1 MKSILIAVAASLAG
15 TPAVAQE
22 VSIAITNGKA
32 ATPAEAAH
40 CVAYYRAEAKLHRP
54 ANAPFEETLRG
65 QAWKTYLEATP
76 SGLDPLTLITKAE
89 SDMSTA
95 LAKSKTDWRKPYEAS
110 CGAFEKI
117 R

>member
-1 MKSILIAVAASLAG
+1 MKSILIAVAASLACA
-15 TPAVAQE
+15 PAVAQE
-22 VSIAITNGKA
+22 VNIATRNGKI
-32 ATPAEAAH
+32 ATPTEAAH

-65 QAWKTYLEATP
+65 QAWKTYLEATL
-76 SGLDPLTLITKAE
+76 SGLDPRALIAKAE
-89 SDMSTA
+89 SDMGAA